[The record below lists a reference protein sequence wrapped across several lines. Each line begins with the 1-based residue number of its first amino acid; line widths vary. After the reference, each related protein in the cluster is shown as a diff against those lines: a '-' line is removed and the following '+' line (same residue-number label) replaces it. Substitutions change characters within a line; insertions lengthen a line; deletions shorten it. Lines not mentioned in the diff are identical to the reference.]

1 MFRSS
6 GLLASKYFLT
16 IWFFNLLI
24 IIVHNKGYSETEVVP
39 DYCASDLLQIYP
51 CIGFRCVISGA

>member
-1 MFRSS
+1 
-6 GLLASKYFLT
+6 
-16 IWFFNLLI
+16 LI

-51 CIGFRCVISGA
+51 CIGFRCVISGAWNLTH